1 MRKTKS
7 GLPKYTSWNVDQRSA
22 RFVRFRKGGFST
34 YLTGT
39 PWSENF
45 MRQYAAVL
53 DGVKEQTKN
62 IGSDRTKP
70 GTVNALIVS
79 YYTLVFP
86 TLKPSTQRMRR
97 NILERFRREH
107 GDKPVARL
115 EQHHIASSIAAK
127 VNTPEA
133 GNNLRKVLRHLLDH
147 GVAMRMIATN
157 PVVGTKRFKTS
168 GEGIH
173 TWTEAE
179 VAQFA
184 ARHPLG
190 SQAYLAMALA
200 LCTGQRLGD
209 VVRMGW
215 QHVRGN
221 KIAVRQ
227 EKINTPLL
235 IPIASMLAQA
245 LESVPR
251 TNLTFLLTERG
262 AAFTKG
268 GFNDWF
274 RRRYREAGLRQCSI
288 HGLRKLAATRLADA
302 GCSAHQVAA
311 ITGHRTLKEIERYT
325 RAADQV
331 RLAEQAM
338 AAVEART
345 KLSSDATLLDKNA
358 ENTSKIKAG

>member
-1 MRKTKS
+1 
-7 GLPKYTSWNVDQRSA
+7 
-22 RFVRFRKGGFST
+22 
-34 YLTGT
+34 
-39 PWSENF
+39 
-45 MRQYAAVL
+45 
-53 DGVKEQTKN
+53 
-62 IGSDRTKP
+62 
-70 GTVNALIVS
+70 
-79 YYTLVFP
+79 
-86 TLKPSTQRMRR
+86 
-97 NILERFRREH
+97 
-107 GDKPVARL
+107 
-115 EQHHIASSIAAK
+115 
-127 VNTPEA
+127 
-133 GNNLRKVLRHLLDH
+133 
-147 GVAMRMIATN
+147 
-157 PVVGTKRFKTS
+157 
-168 GEGIH
+168 
-173 TWTEAE
+173 
-179 VAQFA
+179 
-184 ARHPLG
+184 
-190 SQAYLAMALA
+190 MALA

-227 EKINTPLL
+227 EKTNAPLL

-311 ITGHRTLKEIERYT
+311 ITGHKSLSEVARYT

-338 AAVEART
+338 AVIEART
-345 KLSSDATLLDKNA
+345 KLSSNATPLDKSSGKA
-358 ENTSKIKAG
+358 SKIKAG